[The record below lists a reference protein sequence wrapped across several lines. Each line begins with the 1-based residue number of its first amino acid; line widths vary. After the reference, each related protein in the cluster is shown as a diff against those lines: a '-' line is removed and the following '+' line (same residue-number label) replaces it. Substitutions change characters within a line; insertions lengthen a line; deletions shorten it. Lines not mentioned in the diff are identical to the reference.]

1 MADPIPSPDARHP
14 DPDKAERVRRMFAA
28 IHGHYDRMNRLMT
41 LGRDLAWR
49 RAALREA
56 ALPPGSVL
64 LDVATG
70 SGDVLLQAARVY
82 PHARAVGVDFTPEM
96 LAHAQ
101 ERLARAGLW
110 GRFPLVQGDAL
121 ALPFPD
127 GTFDGVVSAFMMRN
141 VADVP
146 RAFREQ
152 ARVVRPGGRV
162 VCLELSWPRLPLFR
176 WLFSLYFRRIVPWL
190 GGLLSG
196 HAEAY
201 RYLPESVASFFTREE
216 MLAFMEGAGL
226 MRVRSR
232 TLMGG
237 TVAIYVGERGQW
249 RG

>member
-28 IHGHYDRMNRLMT
+28 IHGHYDRINRLMT
-41 LGRDLAWR
+41 LGWDLAWR

-56 ALPPGSVL
+56 MLPPGGSL

-82 PHARAVGVDFTPEM
+82 PHAQAVGVDFTPEM
-96 LAHAQ
+96 LARAQ
-101 ERLARAGLW
+101 ERLARAGLG
-110 GRFPLVQGDAL
+110 GRIALVQGDAL

-127 GTFDGVVSAFMMRN
+127 GAFDAVVSAFMMRN

-146 RAFREQ
+146 RAFEEQ

-162 VCLELSWPRLPLFR
+162 VCLELAWPRAPFFRGLFA
-176 WLFSLYFRRIVPWL
+176 LYFRHLIPWL

-196 HAEAY
+196 HPEAY
-201 RYLPESVASFFTREE
+201 RYLPESVAAFFTREE

-226 MRVRSR
+226 ARARCR
-232 TLMGG
+232 TLAGG
-237 TVAIYVGERGQW
+237 TVAIYVAERA
-249 RG
+249 